1 MSYSPSWGARDPP
14 QSLSEEWKAIHTKVW
29 GYKANNKNQCIYLY
43 FATRQSRFC
52 FHWFSSHFLPAAVKW
67 HETFPEYIEELL
79 CLLIAGSTVH
89 FLPLNQSLLL
99 TSPSPLI
106 ANAYLLALKRSA
118 LSLFEHTNLVTQSN
132 ASVLMENRSGILTR
146 VKGKIADSTESLAA
160 PLPQMLW
167 NSQTEMEPAK
177 TATSTLY
184 EHCHCTSGTLTWQ
197 LWCRHRVRVNY
208 SVVLC
213 RACLSCQHEYKQT
226 ATSDSFLKLQALCM
240 CPLLPVC
247 FLLLLSF
254 DTGSSLLDNQHHRN
268 LSLCP
273 VCYCHYTDFGSGSV
287 SPGASSWIMI
297 YLCLKHAY
305 ICAFLHQDL

>member
-1 MSYSPSWGARDPP
+1 MSYSPSLAARDPP

-29 GYKANNKNQCIYLY
+29 GYKANNKALNQCIYLY

-79 CLLIAGSTVH
+79 CLLIAVSTVH

-99 TSPSPLI
+99 TSPFPLI
-106 ANAYLLALKRSA
+106 ANAYLLALKHTA
-118 LSLFEHTNLVTQSN
+118 LSLFEQTNLVTQSN

-160 PLPQMLW
+160 PSPQMLW
-167 NSQTEMEPAK
+167 NLQTEMEPAK
-177 TATSTLY
+177 TAASALY
-184 EHCHCTSGTLTWQ
+184 EHCLCTSGTLTWQ

-213 RACLSCQHEYKQT
+213 HACLSCQHEYKQT
-226 ATSDSFLKLQALCM
+226 ATSDSFLEAASFVHVSSFPRLFSPPSLFWHWLLSAGSPTPQESLPLSCL
-240 CPLLPVC
+240 LLPLYGCWIWIGVPWGLIMDHD
-247 FLLLLSF
+247 LLM
-254 DTGSSLLDNQHHRN
+254 
-268 LSLCP
+268 P
-273 VCYCHYTDFGSGSV
+273 
-287 SPGASSWIMI
+287 
-297 YLCLKHAY
+297 
-305 ICAFLHQDL
+305 